1 MFLTGFTIAT
11 ELRGIVP
18 ASILFSSMVP
28 YATGSF
34 VLEIFSI
41 ILCRKWIRKIRN
53 VMYKNYLRATL
64 FIFENVSGV
73 KVILLKV
80 F

>member
-18 ASILFSSMVP
+18 ASILSSSMVP

-41 ILCRKWIRKIRN
+41 ILSRKWIRKIRN

-64 FIFENVSGV
+64 FIFENISGV